1 MASQYIKIFND
12 TVLKQSILQG
22 EEAQRQN
29 PNLGRFTSGELAFTR
44 DTGRVFV
51 GNFSDSPKDTD
62 LQYVQGGIL
71 TGNKYLGIIDS
82 RPIASKEYETTGTTG
97 FAGLSYEEDNINK
110 SGEIEKALFKDNPRV
125 KKIKKIEKNDEGV
138 VTVTVNVNE
147 WRNDPSFNSDYGTY
161 NGDYLYDLW
170 RNALIIFDNNIKPNS
185 KNVIVENVSEKN
197 EVVKDSDDKIITDDG
212 VIRTPI
218 EDYSTDSAMKDY
230 PIYGNGYVI
239 FRLIEPDGKT
249 IRFKEREFTAK
260 PSDNTYQGNW
270 NHNILEVDFSA
281 NNVIT
286 ALHTDDF
293 IIDEKNNKIRIK
305 GVNTES
311 QLTEQLPSIVSF
323 GNNEN
328 NRVYYDFQTKMQNIK
343 TDESNNTTNYI
354 LTATYEET
362 NSGEYGFI
370 LNATSDLNNLINSPS
385 VNITTDG
392 TIFVNGSTAASGDD
406 FRLSLKSTSYEG
418 TLTEDPWDIQMSGE
432 YAGTGKYASGILM
445 GVNEY
450 GSYED
455 TKDENGNTTESAEQ
469 KKEFGDKVLGQYAS
483 TYNSAINYLNSP
495 LSSVTNLN
503 YNGTTSTIN
512 FTSSGKT
519 VSGFISECHNKDS
532 ALNEYY
538 RVIPSH
544 AESIIL
550 QVTVTAG
557 TTCTIKHI
565 DDTTTRPILFQYTS
579 SGSNFVTTVEI
590 PLIPVERKFK
600 EEGDGEDDIIIE
612 MDKQFSYYH
621 SGGSI
626 KLLGYR
632 L

>member
-51 GNFSDSPKDTD
+51 GNFSDAPKDTD

-71 TGNKYLGIIDS
+71 IGNKYLGIIDS

-97 FAGLSYEEDNINK
+97 FAGLKYEEDNINK
-110 SGEIEKALFKDNPRV
+110 SGEVEKALFKDNPRV
-125 KKIKKIEKNDEGV
+125 KKDGKVND
-138 VTVTVNVNE
+138 
-147 WRNDPSFNSDYGTY
+147 WKNDPSFNSDYGTY
-161 NGDYLYDLW
+161 NGDYLFDLW

-239 FRLIEPDGKT
+239 FRLIEPDGTT

-260 PSDNTYQGNW
+260 TSDNNYQGNW
-270 NHNILEVDFSA
+270 NHNILEVNFSA
-281 NNVIT
+281 DNVIKAMYT
-286 ALHTDDF
+286 GDTDTDDTGHF
-293 IIDEKNNKIRIK
+293 KLEGGKIKLNKL
-305 GVNTES
+305 NMES
-311 QLTEQLPSIVSF
+311 QDTAQLPSVVSF
-323 GNNEN
+323 GNNAN
-328 NRVYYDFQTKMQNIK
+328 NRVYYDFQSNMNKPA
-343 TDESNNTTNYI
+343 ESNSTTNYI
-354 LTATYEET
+354 LTATYET
-362 NSGEYGFI
+362 TSSGENGFI
-370 LNATSDLNNLINSPS
+370 LKATSTSNLNDFIDFPTPSININTIEP
-385 VNITTDG
+385 
-392 TIFVNGSTAASGDD
+392 IFVNGTTTASGKD
-406 FRLSLKSTSYEG
+406 FTLSFSTTYEG
-418 TLTEDPWDIQMSGE
+418 TLIEDPWDIQMSGE
-432 YAGTGKYASGILM
+432 YAGTGKYASGILI
-445 GVNEY
+445 GINEY
-450 GSYED
+450 GDYKDSED
-455 TKDENGNTTESAEQ
+455 DDGNITKAEDN
-469 KKEFGDKVLGQYAS
+469 KIFGEKVLGKYAS

-512 FTSSGKT
+512 FTSSGNK
-519 VSGFISECHNKDS
+519 VSGYISECHGSDLDKN
-532 ALNEYY
+532 Y

-550 QVTVTAG
+550 QVTVTAVTTG
-557 TTCTIKHI
+557 TTCTIRHI
-565 DDTTTRPILFQYTS
+565 DSKGPILFQ

>member
-51 GNFSDSPKDTD
+51 GNFSDDPKTSD

-82 RPIASKEYETTGTTG
+82 RPIAYEQQETTGTTG
-97 FAGLSYEEDNINK
+97 FAGLSYEEENKDK
-110 SGEIEKALFKDNPRV
+110 SGKLTEKALFKDNTRV
-125 KKIKKIEKNDEGV
+125 KKNGKVND
-138 VTVTVNVNE
+138 
-147 WRNDPSFNSDYGTY
+147 WKNDPSFNSDYGTY

-185 KNVIVENVSEKN
+185 KNVIVENPSTKN
-197 EVVKDSDDKIITDDG
+197 EVVKDSNNIDITNTG

-218 EDYSTDSAMKDY
+218 EDYSNESAMKDY

-249 IRFKEREFTAK
+249 VRFKEREFTAK
-260 PSDNTYQGNW
+260 TSDNNYQGNW

-281 NNVIT
+281 DNVWT
-286 ALHTDDF
+286 AMDTTDF
-293 IIDEKNNKIRIK
+293 KLEGGKIKLNGLNI
-305 GVNTES
+305 ES
-311 QLTEQLPSIVSF
+311 QLTAQLPSIVSF
-323 GNNEN
+323 GDAS
-328 NRVYYDFQTKMQNIK
+328 NRVYYDFQKEMPKPN
-343 TDESNNTTNYI
+343 ESSNTTTYI
-354 LTATYEET
+354 LTATYEKT
-362 NSGEYGFI
+362 SSGEYGYI
-370 LNATSDLNNLINSPS
+370 LNTTSTSNLNNLIKFPTPS
-385 VNITTDG
+385 INIKTDG
-392 TIFVNGSTAASGDD
+392 TILVNKSTAASGND
-406 FRLSLKSTSYEG
+406 FTLSFKSSSSYEG
-418 TLTEDPWDIQMSGE
+418 ALTVDPWDIEMIGE
-432 YAGTGKYASGILM
+432 YAGTGKYTSGILI

-450 GSYED
+450 GDYKESED
-455 TKDENGNTTESAEQ
+455 DDGNIVSAEQ
-469 KKEFGDKVLGQYAS
+469 NKIFGEKVLAKYAS
-483 TYNSAINYLNSP
+483 TYNSAINYLKTP
-495 LSSVTNLN
+495 LASVTNMLDD
-503 YNGTTSTIN
+503 GTSSTIN
-512 FTSSGKT
+512 FTSTGKT
-519 VSGFISECHNKDS
+519 VSGFISECYNKDS
-532 ALNEYY
+532 DSNKYY

-550 QVTVTAG
+550 QVTVVAG
-557 TTCTIKHI
+557 TTANNCTIKHV
-565 DDTTTRPILFQYTS
+565 DNTGPTLFQYTTQI

-590 PLIPVERKFK
+590 PLIPVKRTFT
-600 EEGDGEDDIIIE
+600 EDNITITQ
-612 MDKQFSYYH
+612 MDKKFSYYH

>member
-51 GNFSDSPKDTD
+51 GNFSDDPKTSD

-82 RPIASKEYETTGTTG
+82 RPIAYEQQETTGITG
-97 FAGLSYEEDNINK
+97 FAGLSYENDNEGIYT
-110 SGEIEKALFKDNPRV
+110 EKALFRDNTRV
-125 KKIKKIEKNDEGV
+125 KKDGKVND
-138 VTVTVNVNE
+138 
-147 WRNDPSFNSDYGTY
+147 WKNDPSFNSDYGTY

-170 RNALIIFDNNIKPNS
+170 RNALIIFDNNIKPYN
-185 KNVIVENVSEKN
+185 NDIIVENPSTKY
-197 EVVKDSDDKIITDDG
+197 EVVKDSYGNDITTTS

-218 EDYSTDSAMKDY
+218 EDYSNESAMKDY

-281 NNVIT
+281 NNVFT

-293 IIDEKNNKIRIK
+293 VVDENNKIRIK

-311 QLTEQLPSIVSF
+311 QLTEHLPSIVSF
-323 GNNEN
+323 GNNAN

-343 TDESNNTTNYI
+343 PNESNNTTNYI

-392 TIFVNGSTAASGDD
+392 TIFVNGSTAASGDN

-565 DDTTTRPILFQYTS
+565 EDTTTRPILFQYQNTP
-579 SGSNFVTTVEI
+579 SGSNLEFVTTVEI

-600 EEGDGEDDIIIE
+600 EKGDDEDDIIID

>member
-51 GNFSDSPKDTD
+51 GNFSDDPKTSD

-82 RPIASKEYETTGTTG
+82 RPIAYEQQETTGTTG
-97 FAGLSYEEDNINK
+97 FAGLSYEEDNKDK
-110 SGEIEKALFKDNPRV
+110 SGKLTEKALFKDNTRV
-125 KKIKKIEKNDEGV
+125 KKNGKVND
-138 VTVTVNVNE
+138 
-147 WRNDPSFNSDYGTY
+147 WKNDPSFNSDYGTY

-185 KNVIVENVSEKN
+185 KNVIVENPSTKN
-197 EVVKDSDDKIITDDG
+197 EVVKDSNNIDITNTG

-218 EDYSTDSAMKDY
+218 EDYSNESVMKDY

-249 IRFKEREFTAK
+249 VRFKEREFTAK
-260 PSDNTYQGNW
+260 TSDNNYQGNW

-281 NNVIT
+281 DNVWT
-286 ALHTDDF
+286 AMDTTDF
-293 IIDEKNNKIRIK
+293 KLEGGKIKLNGLNI
-305 GVNTES
+305 ES
-311 QLTEQLPSIVSF
+311 QLTAQLPSIVSF
-323 GNNEN
+323 GDAS
-328 NRVYYDFQTKMQNIK
+328 NRVYYDFQKEMPKPN
-343 TDESNNTTNYI
+343 ESSNTTTYI
-354 LTATYEET
+354 LTATYEKT
-362 NSGEYGFI
+362 SSGEYGYI
-370 LNATSDLNNLINSPS
+370 LNTTSTSNLNNLIKFPTPS
-385 VNITTDG
+385 INIKTDG
-392 TIFVNGSTAASGDD
+392 TILVNKSTAASGND
-406 FRLSLKSTSYEG
+406 FTLSFKSSSSYEG
-418 TLTEDPWDIQMSGE
+418 ALTVDPWDIEMIGE
-432 YAGTGKYASGILM
+432 YAGTGKYTSGILI

-450 GSYED
+450 GDYKESED
-455 TKDENGNTTESAEQ
+455 DDGNIVSAEQ
-469 KKEFGDKVLGQYAS
+469 NKIFGEKVLAKYAS
-483 TYNSAINYLNSP
+483 TYNSAINYLKTP
-495 LSSVTNLN
+495 LASVTNMLDD
-503 YNGTTSTIN
+503 GTSSTIN
-512 FTSSGKT
+512 FSSTGET
-519 VSGFISECHNKDS
+519 VSGYISECYNKDS

-550 QVTVTAG
+550 QVTVKAG
-557 TTCTIKHI
+557 TTANNCTIKHK
-565 DDTTTRPILFQYTS
+565 DNTGPILFQYTTQTN
-579 SGSNFVTTVEI
+579 GSNFVTTVEI
-590 PLIPVERKFK
+590 PLIPVKRTFT
-600 EEGDGEDDIIIE
+600 EDNITITQ
-612 MDKQFSYYH
+612 MDKKFSYYH